1 MYYIK
6 SFLRKIKTKYMK
18 KALKQKFGLIII
30 SILVTGLILIAAIQ
44 TQNLKARLIQKKGSI
59 NLENCA
65 NNNV

>member
-1 MYYIK
+1 
-6 SFLRKIKTKYMK
+6 MK